1 MNREPGLNHAAIG
14 DGRTV
19 ALVRPGGTID
29 WLCMPRFDSPSVFA
43 GLLDPERGGHFSI
56 LPAAERYEV
65 RSAYTRNTNVVRHHV
80 ETSDG
85 VYELIDFMPR
95 YASGDEISAPLEVH
109 RLLVPLA
116 GRPRIR
122 IDFEPRPD
130 YARIKPRLLHHDRG
144 VVVEGDC
151 VPYFLTGD
159 IASDVI
165 LQKRDFALD
174 RPCSLVFSYGRP
186 APRGTHYVQAAWA
199 RTERTW
205 RRWVKRCAL
214 PGIAAE
220 HVIRSALV
228 LRLFVYD
235 ATGAIVAA
243 ATTSIPEERGTGR
256 TWDYRYCWMRDAW
269 FVVTALRTLGQLEE
283 AEGFG
288 RFIQDLLGPGRPQL
302 QPLYGV
308 AGETELPEVILDSL
322 RGFDGKGPVRIGN
335 AAAKHLQTDVFGEAC
350 ASLVDLALDPR
361 VDAINP
367 EQLRADIPR
376 LVEQALSYE
385 GKPDAGIWE
394 FRTFLNIHTFSQ
406 AMIWVAVNKGVQW
419 AEAVGEHD
427 LAKTWKARA
436 DALRERILRDGYNG
450 SLGMFTQAFNGR
462 FPDATSLLLPS
473 LGLIRGTDPRMESTL
488 VQYERLLSQ
497 GGLMRRYINQDDFGV
512 SGSAF
517 TICSFWWVQALA
529 RAGRVGEA
537 RALFDR
543 LLCYANDFGLFSE
556 DLDPHTGE
564 PLGNFPQA
572 YTHVGVILAAFDVA
586 RALGKEPM

>member
-1 MNREPGLNHAAIG
+1 MSRHAGLNHAAIG

-19 ALVRPGGTID
+19 ALVRPGGMLD
-29 WLCMPRFDSPSVFA
+29 WLCMPRFDGPSVFA
-43 GLLDPERGGHFSI
+43 GLLDTERGGHFNI
-56 LPAAERYEV
+56 MPASDRADVKAE
-65 RSAYTRNTNVVRHHV
+65 YTRNTNVVRH
-80 ETSDG
+80 EIRTAEG

-95 YASGDEISAPLEVH
+95 YASGDELSMPLEVH
-109 RLLVPLA
+109 RLLVPLS

-122 IDFEPRPD
+122 VDFEPRPD
-130 YARIKPRLLHHDRG
+130 YARAHARLLHHDRG
-144 VVVEGDC
+144 VVVEGGP
-151 VPYFLTGD
+151 VPFFLTGD
-159 IASDVI
+159 VGTDVI
-165 LQKRDFALD
+165 LQKRDFVLD
-174 RPCSLVFSYGRP
+174 RPTSMVFSYGRP
-186 APRGTHYVQAAWA
+186 APRGTHYVQAACA

-220 HVIRSALV
+220 QVIRSALA
-228 LRLFVYD
+228 LRLFVYEG
-235 ATGAIVAA
+235 TGAIIAA

-256 TWDYRYCWMRDAW
+256 TWDYRFCWMRDAW
-269 FVVTALRTLGQLEE
+269 FVVSALRTLGQLEE

-288 RFIQDLLGPGRPQL
+288 RFIQDLLGPDRPEL

-308 AGETELPEVILDSL
+308 AGETDLPEEILESL
-322 RGFDGKGPVRIGN
+322 SGFDGVGPVRIGN
-335 AAAKHLQTDVFGEAC
+335 AAATHLQTDVFGEAC

-367 EQLRADIPR
+367 EQLRADIPH
-376 LVEQALSYE
+376 LVERALAYE

-394 FRTFLNIHTFSQ
+394 FRTFLNVHTFSQ
-406 AMIWVAVNKGVQW
+406 AMIWVAINKGAQW

-427 LAKTWKARA
+427 LATEWSTRA
-436 DALRERILRDGYNG
+436 TNLRERILEDGYSQ
-450 SLGMFTQAFNGR
+450 SLGMFTQTFNGR

-473 LGLIRGTDPRMESTL
+473 LGVIRGNDPRMESTL
-488 VQYERLLSQ
+488 VEYEKLLSR
-497 GGLMRRYINQDDFGV
+497 GGLMRRYVNQDDFGV

-537 RALFDR
+537 RALFER

-556 DLDPHTGE
+556 DLDPHSGE

-572 YTHVGVILAAFDVA
+572 YTHVGVILAAFDLA
-586 RALGKEPM
+586 RALGKEPS